1 MNVIVKYKSG
11 GKKSAYRQILLL
23 GAVLVW
29 LGIGQIS
36 DNVLKPA
43 SMQEENGE

>member
-1 MNVIVKYKSG
+1 MNVIVKYRSKWG
-11 GKKSAYRQILLL
+11 ESAYRQILLL

-29 LGIGQIS
+29 FGIEQIS
-36 DNVLKPA
+36 DVLRPV

>member
-1 MNVIVKYKSG
+1 MVKYKSG
-11 GKKSAYRQILLL
+11 GKNSAYRQILLL

-29 LGIGQIS
+29 FGIGQIF
-36 DNVLKPA
+36 DVCKV